1 MDNILK
7 ILHLEDN
14 RLDAELIHNYICN
27 EWINCQIK
35 LVTKKNDFMEAI
47 EREIYDLVL
56 CDFRIPTF
64 DSGFEVLEI
73 LKNKYHE
80 TPILFITGTIGE
92 ETAVELMKK
101 GATDYILKDKLLKLI
116 PAIKRA
122 LNEKKE
128 HEEKQNAQR
137 ALTES
142 EKRYRNLFLNSP
154 IGIFTSNPQGEIID
168 ANPSL
173 IRILGCSSLQEV
185 KERQA
190 NRENFSSIEEKTR
203 FNEMLKS
210 NVEVIGFETVWV
222 KNGGRHINIRL
233 NAKGIKDQDGK
244 VLLFEGTVEDIT
256 EITIAQHN
264 LAKSESQL
272 SIAQEIAQLGSW
284 EFDISSNELTWSRG
298 LYKIYGLDQGKIKTD
313 FNVFIK
319 MIHPDDKGV
328 IEELQ
333 RNFSGNKYKDTFSY
347 RIRKP
352 DGEIRYLYSIIK
364 TDKEKDRI
372 RKIYG
377 TVQDIT
383 VQKLAEN
390 ELIEAKEKA
399 EESNRLKSS
408 LLANMSH
415 ELRTPLTGI
424 LGFSDLLSDENLIPE
439 HLEMVRSIKISC
451 KRLLETLNSILNLS
465 RIEANKFDINI
476 SSIDLTKLVEEEYK
490 LNFPAASGKN
500 IYLNVSLPQK
510 HIFIKSDEIILK
522 TILSNLINN
531 AIKFTNEGGVTIGL
545 EESDDDSI
553 NISVKDTGIGI
564 TQENQKVIFEEFRQV
579 SEGLGRRFEGSGLGL
594 TLVKK
599 FVNLLKGDVFL
610 TSEIGIG
617 SEFKVYLPLSELL
630 IENDNNIAIHTVKR
644 TEFLP
649 IREKKN
655 LSMNKRIL
663 LVEDDVVNVSVIKIM
678 LKKEFILDIARN
690 GEKAI
695 ELASQNNYD
704 LILMDINLG
713 AGMNGLEVTK
723 ILKQMNKYARTPII
737 ATTAYAMQGD
747 EEKFIETGCTDYI
760 SKPFTKE
767 ILLNKI
773 SQSFTGKYN

>member
-1 MDNILK
+1 
-7 ILHLEDN
+7 
-14 RLDAELIHNYICN
+14 
-27 EWINCQIK
+27 
-35 LVTKKNDFMEAI
+35 
-47 EREIYDLVL
+47 
-56 CDFRIPTF
+56 
-64 DSGFEVLEI
+64 
-73 LKNKYHE
+73 
-80 TPILFITGTIGE
+80 
-92 ETAVELMKK
+92 
-101 GATDYILKDKLLKLI
+101 
-116 PAIKRA
+116 
-122 LNEKKE
+122 
-128 HEEKQNAQR
+128 
-137 ALTES
+137 
-142 EKRYRNLFLNSP
+142 
-154 IGIFTSNPQGEIID
+154 
-168 ANPSL
+168 
-173 IRILGCSSLQEV
+173 
-185 KERQA
+185 
-190 NRENFSSIEEKTR
+190 
-203 FNEMLKS
+203 
-210 NVEVIGFETVWV
+210 
-222 KNGGRHINIRL
+222 
-233 NAKGIKDQDGK
+233 
-244 VLLFEGTVEDIT
+244 
-256 EITIAQHN
+256 
-264 LAKSESQL
+264 
-272 SIAQEIAQLGSW
+272 
-284 EFDISSNELTWSRG
+284 
-298 LYKIYGLDQGKIKTD
+298 
-313 FNVFIK
+313 

-364 TDKEKDRI
+364 TDKENDRI
-372 RKIYG
+372 RKIFG

-424 LGFSDLLSDENLIPE
+424 LGFSDLLSDENLITE
-439 HLEMVRSIKISC
+439 HLEMVKAIKISC

-465 RIEANKFDINI
+465 RIEANKYDINI
-476 SSIDLTKLVEEEYK
+476 SSVNLNKLVDEEYK
-490 LNFPAASGKN
+490 LYYPVASSKN
-500 IYLNVSLPQK
+500 IYLNVYLPQND
-510 HIFIKSDEIILK
+510 IFIKSDEIILK

-531 AIKFTNEGGVTIGL
+531 AIKFTNEGGVTISL
-545 EESDDDSI
+545 EESHDNSV
-553 NISVKDTGIGI
+553 NILIKDTGIGI
-564 TQENQKVIFEEFRQV
+564 SEQNQKVIFEEFRQV

-610 TSEIGIG
+610 MSEIGIG
-617 SEFKVYLPLSELL
+617 SEFKVNLPVTELL
-630 IENDNNIAIHTVKR
+630 TEDDYNTAAIHTERR

-649 IREKKN
+649 IREKKD

-747 EEKFIETGCTDYI
+747 EERFIETGCTDYI

-773 SQSFTGKYN
+773 SQSFLGKYN